1 MVKKPTYEEL
11 EQRVKELEKEAVDRK
26 RAEEAVR
33 ESEEKYKTLIE
44 SSLTGIF
51 IHQDGKYVFVN
62 DRFAEIHGY
71 EPEELLGKEYLT
83 LIHPDERA
91 ISEDVASKRLK
102 GEAVLKR
109 YEIRRLGKNGKS
121 IWCEMMAE
129 RIEYEGR
136 PAIMGNIIDITER
149 KAAEEALRDSEERY
163 RTVLEGCPD
172 PVVVYDVEGKG
183 DYINPAFTRVF
194 GWLPEEL
201 VGKKLDYVPDENWPE
216 TQMMIEKVQAGE
228 SFSRVESRRY
238 AKDGSILEVSISA
251 AIHLNRH
258 GIPVGSVHI
267 LRDIGD
273 RKRTEEALQRAHD
286 ELELRVEERTAELR
300 AAHEELSQCAYA
312 ASHDLKAPL
321 RTIHHYSDFL
331 GEELEATLNEDQKA
345 YLDNINRIVRQAE
358 ELIDALLAF
367 IRASTYSGPVETID
381 IGALLKK
388 LTASLNLPPDVEVVL
403 GNKWP
408 TIKAEPTLVS
418 EIFLHLIRNAVT
430 FNRSPRKRVEIGWRQ
445 VDGGSYQ
452 LFVRDNGIGIEPRYH
467 EKIFGVFQRLHA
479 REEYEGTGIGLA
491 ICKKIVE
498 RHGGRIW
505 VDSEPAKGSTF
516 YFTIHSV
523 A

>member
-1 MVKKPTYEEL
+1 MAEEPTYEEL
-11 EQRVKELEKEAVDRK
+11 EQQVRALEKEVGDRK
-26 RAEEAVR
+26 QAGEAVR
-33 ESEEKYKTLIE
+33 ESEEMYKTLIE

-51 IHQDGKYVFVN
+51 IHQGEKYVFVN

-71 EPEELLGKEYLT
+71 EPEELRGKEYLA
-83 LIHPDERA
+83 LIHPDERGA
-91 ISEDVASKRLK
+91 AEEIASKRLK
-102 GEAVLKR
+102 GEAVLQR
-109 YEIRRLGKNGKS
+109 YEVRRLGKDGKT

-129 RIEYEGR
+129 RIEYAGR

-163 RTVLEGCPD
+163 RTVLEGSPD
-172 PVVVYDVEGKG
+172 PVVVYDMEGRG
-183 DYINPAFTRVF
+183 TYINPAFTRVF

-201 VGKKLDYVPDENWPE
+201 LGKRLDYVPDENWPE
-216 TQMMIEKVQAGE
+216 TQMMIDKVQAGE

-238 AKDGSILEVSISA
+238 AKDGSILDVSISA
-251 AIHLNRH
+251 AIHLNHR

-267 LRDIGD
+267 LRDITD
-273 RKRTEEALQRAHD
+273 RKRTEKALQKAHD
-286 ELELRVEERTAELR
+286 ELEHRVEERTAELK

-331 GEELEATLNEDQKA
+331 GEELEATLNEDQKV
-345 YLDNINRIVRQAE
+345 YLDNINRIVHEAE
-358 ELIDALLAF
+358 ELIDALLEF
-367 IRASTYSGPVETID
+367 IRASRYSGPVETID
-381 IGALLKK
+381 IGVLLNK
-388 LTASLNLPPDVEVVL
+388 LTASLDLPPDVEILL
-403 GNKWP
+403 GDKWP
-408 TIKAEPTLVS
+408 TIKAEPTLIR
-418 EIFLHLIRNAVT
+418 EIFRHLIRNAVT
-430 FNRSPRKRVEIGWRQ
+430 FNRSPRRRVEIGWRH
-445 VDGGSYQ
+445 VDGKSDQ

-467 EKIFGVFQRLHA
+467 EKIFGVFQRLHT

-516 YFTIHSV
+516 SFTFQSV